1 MSTQQELLHNLT
13 GWTKVEEKQIERIME
28 ESGVEYS
35 KTYSPA
41 RIAAIQKMQRLRNG
55 LRHDN

>member
-1 MSTQQELLHNLT
+1 MSTQQEQLHNLI
-13 GWTKVEEKQIERIME
+13 GWTEVEEKEIERIME

-41 RIAAIQKMQRLRNG
+41 RIAAIQKMQRRRNG